1 MDSVPY
7 SATECWWYSSLV
19 AGTLNRMRLP
29 TLIALAGL
37 LSIVAL
43 VRPQSDRPS
52 SKVAPVLPSQQ
63 GAGPD
68 HHNQNTLPRSVV
80 FFSPNTTDTLSDAD
94 AMAGLKSFAEANA
107 IAVADRA
114 ACALGNVAE
123 VDPGI
128 GIFDTSAE
136 NSVLLEG
143 AWDSATAG
151 YLAVLLARYEHQEWA
166 FWFTAAPTGKERLWL
181 VASVASPAEI
191 ARQIRAAGLSP
202 VTEILSP
209 QGNVVFIIASE
220 TAAARVAKLAA
231 ALHATVTSE
240 PGSSARMGSDGSSG
254 PEGVRAAIPLYDAA
268 IARFEQARHV
278 ALSNKLWTPE
288 WRDATDCTCTVGK

>member
-1 MDSVPY
+1 
-7 SATECWWYSSLV
+7 
-19 AGTLNRMRLP
+19 MRLP

-37 LSIVAL
+37 LSIAVL

-63 GAGPD
+63 EAGPD

-94 AMAGLKSFAEANA
+94 ALAGLKSFAGANA

-123 VDPGI
+123 VDPAI
-128 GIFDTSAE
+128 GIYDTSAE
-136 NSVLLEG
+136 NVVLLEG
-143 AWDSATAG
+143 AWDSATTG

-166 FWFTAAPTGKERLWL
+166 FWFTAAPTGKDRLWL
-181 VASVASPAEI
+181 LVSVASPAEI
-191 ARQIRAAGLSP
+191 SRRIRASGLAP
-202 VTEILSP
+202 VTEMLSP
-209 QGNVVFIIASE
+209 REDVVFIVASE
-220 TAAARVAKLAA
+220 TAAARVAKLAS

-240 PGSSARMGSDGSSG
+240 PGSSGRLGSDISSG

-268 IARFEQARHV
+268 IARFEQARHI
-278 ALSNKLWTPE
+278 ALSKNLWTPE
-288 WRDATDCTCTVGK
+288 WNDATGRTCSVGK